1 MMKIEEQAGKLLKEQ
16 GRTIACAES
25 CTGGLLTSR
34 LTDIAGSSDYVM
46 GSVVSYTNY
55 IKEKLVGVQHETL
68 VAHGA
73 VSAET
78 AREMAEGIRRSIE
91 TDVGV
96 GITGIAGPGGGTAAK
111 PVGLV
116 FIAVSGPGGTIVK
129 ENHFHGSRTEI
140 KRQSTETAL
149 KMLCFFLTKQHR
161 SFSEPLYADDLQ
173 IKE

>member
-1 MMKIEEQAGKLLKEQ
+1 
-16 GRTIACAES
+16 
-25 CTGGLLTSR
+25 
-34 LTDIAGSSDYVM
+34 M

-96 GITGIAGPGGGTAAK
+96 GITLFQKKGQSSLGWFSLLFQV
-111 PVGLV
+111 PVV
-116 FIAVSGPGGTIVK
+116 
-129 ENHFHGSRTEI
+129 R
-140 KRQSTETAL
+140 
-149 KMLCFFLTKQHR
+149 
-161 SFSEPLYADDLQ
+161 
-173 IKE
+173 